1 MWVRIKETVGKVKQK
16 RNDILILVLWSVL
29 IAFMVVKT
37 YWTAYQ
43 TANRLVYFKPAHPSY
58 DLSNVNAVDLLI
70 IAIASFIVGISLS
83 DAKTLFYGY
92 IFSLLLAFI
101 LCVIYISLYVWYVL
115 DYGPLFS
122 LMPYGWE
129 WAFFIATS
137 IVFALMF
144 PWIFCIC
151 LVSLAVSSLL
161 RSWITWS

>member
-92 IFSLLLAFI
+92 IL
-101 LCVIYISLYVWYVL
+101 
-115 DYGPLFS
+115 
-122 LMPYGWE
+122 
-129 WAFFIATS
+129 
-137 IVFALMF
+137 
-144 PWIFCIC
+144 
-151 LVSLAVSSLL
+151 
-161 RSWITWS
+161 